1 MRVLLNNRILISL
14 GLAILTFLPFVESFA
29 QIPDTILLLNR
40 KKILAKVSTIGGSK
54 VYYQS
59 FPENQTKEIDR
70 KQIEKII
77 YKTGRTEVLN
87 KPAFEEIDATSWKA
101 VILTDNLSDCDGL
114 YKRGIVF
121 ASSSAGSR
129 SIKAAEK
136 GTIVKMQKK
145 TANIGGVILFVTKS
159 QAKGGYGD
167 MPAWEMEGVAFGYEP
182 RADSLANKR
191 Y

>member
-1 MRVLLNNRILISL
+1 MIVTLNKRILISST
-14 GLAILTFLPFVESFA
+14 LALLTFIPFVESFA

-59 FPENQTKEIDR
+59 FPENETKEIDR

-101 VILTDNLSDCDGL
+101 VILTDKLSDCDGL

-136 GTIVKMQKK
+136 GTIVKIQKK
-145 TANIGGVILFVTKS
+145 TANIGGVIVFITKS

-167 MPAWEMEGVAFGYEP
+167 MPAWEMEGVAYGYES
-182 RADSLANKR
+182 RVDSLANKR